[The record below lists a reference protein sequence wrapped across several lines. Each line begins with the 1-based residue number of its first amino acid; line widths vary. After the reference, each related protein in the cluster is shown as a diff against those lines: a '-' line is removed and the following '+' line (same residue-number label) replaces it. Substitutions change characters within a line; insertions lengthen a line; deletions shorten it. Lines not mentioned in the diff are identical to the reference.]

1 MVEARV
7 LVRARAVGAVRA
19 RVPGGARLLQQQPC
33 GVASHARLHGGQR
46 PLQRQEPD
54 QTLLPTPK
62 QRPPYRRLVQSQQAP
77 PLLQWHPR
85 QALMLERMPARRVQ

>member
-19 RVPGGARLLQQQPC
+19 RVSAVARLLLQQPC
-33 GVASHARLHGGQR
+33 GVASHARLHGCQR

-54 QTLLPTPK
+54 
-62 QRPPYRRLVQSQQAP
+62 
-77 PLLQWHPR
+77 
-85 QALMLERMPARRVQ
+85 